1 MAKYVQQSVENIEQK
16 IADAVD
22 RKIIDG
28 IRELRNE
35 SAKGKTRFVI
45 ELKRDAPA
53 SVVLNNLYKHTP
65 LQTSFAANMVAL
77 IDGIPRTINLRLKFL
92 GLGIQILNVLLGL
105 VFWLVCVHLTNCSN
119 PGCLNPGG
127 GSRSDKNEG
136 VFDGCIHAP

>member
-1 MAKYVQQSVENIEQK
+1 MTEIIDATLHLIDNPEASVTDLMEFVQGPDFPTGGLIMGKAGLTSALTTGRGSIRIRAQAEIVEDGKNTQIVVTEIPYQQSVENIEQK

-53 SVVLNNLYKHTP
+53 SVVLNNLYKH
-65 LQTSFAANMVAL
+65 LSL
-77 IDGIPRTINLRLKFL
+77 IHI
-92 GLGIQILNVLLGL
+92 
-105 VFWLVCVHLTNCSN
+105 
-119 PGCLNPGG
+119 
-127 GSRSDKNEG
+127 
-136 VFDGCIHAP
+136 